1 MNNIRFDPSFN
12 ILQHTAA
19 RLILA
24 VALAL
29 MVASATPARAA
40 DQRAVLTR
48 SAPVYPEIARR
59 MKISGVVRLEV
70 TVDAS
75 GKVTDVKTLS
85 GNHMLSSAAEDAV
98 RKWKFEPG
106 PGVSTVEESLNFALA
121 Q

>member
-1 MNNIRFDPSFN
+1 MNIIRFEFPHN
-12 ILQHTAA
+12 RLLRKGV

-24 VALAL
+24 VALVL

-40 DQRAVLTR
+40 DQRAVLSR
-48 SAPVYPEIARR
+48 FAPAYPEIAKR

-70 TVDAS
+70 AVDAA

-85 GNHMLSSAAEDAV
+85 GNHMLSAAAEDAV
-98 RKWKFEPG
+98 RKWKFESG
-106 PGVSTVEESLNFALA
+106 SGTATVEVSLTFTLS